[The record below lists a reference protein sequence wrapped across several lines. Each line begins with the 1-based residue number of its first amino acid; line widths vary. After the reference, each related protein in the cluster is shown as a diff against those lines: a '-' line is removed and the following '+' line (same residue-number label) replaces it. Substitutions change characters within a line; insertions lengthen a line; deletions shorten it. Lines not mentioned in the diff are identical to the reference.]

1 MNIFAWE
8 KVSTTYLFVFL
19 GVVAGLIGAF
29 YVGSYWLSWRSRRRM
44 QREIEAIERRCGLS
58 DDEAGFVLHISNQ
71 NELNV
76 PLTLYTSLQV
86 FDSLVGREVELLM
99 DSAAPLALKQE
110 TVALAYGARA
120 KLFSRL
126 LRAPMAARTERLGEA
141 GQRGD

>member
-8 KVSTTYLFVFL
+8 EVSTTYLFVFL

-29 YVGSYWLSWRSRRRM
+29 YAGSYWLSWRARHRTEG
-44 QREIEAIERRCGLS
+44 EIEAIERRSGLS
-58 DDEAGFVLHISNQ
+58 DEEAGFVVHVSNE

-76 PLTLYTSLQV
+76 PLTLYTSLSV
-86 FDSLVGREVELLM
+86 FDTLVGRELELLM

-120 KLFSRL
+120 KLFPQSVQL
-126 LRAPMAARTERLGEA
+126 PAAVSEQGRPGEE
-141 GQRGD
+141 G